1 MKRHDETPSP
11 GKAPVKTLE
20 QFADLAV
27 RARQEQAPVPEV
39 SAAVLRRIRE
49 EKAPAFRTSVLAVP
63 ANAWPLWGMAAGL
76 LAVGV
81 LMALNSFVLWSDWN
95 GSVYAWVADF
105 SSWRSL

>member
-1 MKRHDETPSP
+1 MMRLDEGRSP
-11 GKAPVKTLE
+11 GRVPAKTLE
-20 QFADLAV
+20 QFADLAA

-39 SAAVLRRIRE
+39 SAAVLRRIRQGV
-49 EKAPAFRTSVLAVP
+49 PALRTPALAIP

-81 LMALNSFVLWSDWN
+81 LMALNSFVQWSDWN